1 MKTRNAKLLTI
12 FLVGICLLNSAS
24 AFHTSESDY
33 LDFSD
38 WDHSM
43 ITNGGQTF
51 EDICGDIDV
60 TVTASGDFTAPSEYQ
75 TTIAGGLT
83 SLQTALEP
91 GGNQTFTFSFSEP
104 VPLVLDIDLLDTF
117 ETLEVTSDGST
128 TYIHDSGSFPT
139 LTQSGGTLTL
149 SGTAVGAGPDGAA
162 IGHIRLGNATEITLD
177 YAAFGNFTKFG
188 AFALGKA
195 VPEPGSM
202 GLLMLGI
209 GSILGATRR
218 RRTR

>member
-1 MKTRNAKLLTI
+1 M
-12 FLVGICLLNSAS
+12 FFVGICSLNSAS

-43 ITNGGQTF
+43 IIAGGQTF

-60 TVTASGDFTAPSEYQ
+60 TVTASGDFTSPSEYQ
-75 TTIAGGLT
+75 TTIVGGLT
-83 SLQTALEP
+83 ALQTALEP
-91 GGNQTFTFSFSEP
+91 GGNQSYTFSFSEA
-104 VPLVLDIDLLDTF
+104 VPLVLDIDLLDSF
-117 ETLEVTSDGST
+117 ETLQITSDGST
-128 TYIHDSGSFPT
+128 TYVHDSGSFPT
-139 LTQSGGTLTL
+139 LTQSGSTLTL
-149 SGTAVGAGPDGAA
+149 TGTSFGTGPGGAA
-162 IGHIRLGNATEITLD
+162 IGNIRLGNATEITLD
-177 YAAFGNFTKFG
+177 YEAFGNFTKFG

-218 RRTR
+218 RRPQSDLR